1 MFVEG
6 WRLMGPADGNP
17 KIDELR
23 ARVAADPG
31 SRMFFPLA
39 EELRKAGHL
48 EEAERVLRGGI
59 ETHSSYLSAW
69 VSLGRVMAAL
79 GRHGEAVVALNRA
92 LQLDPENVVAARLSA
107 ESYLA
112 MGEKVEAIKKFKL
125 VHAFIP
131 SDQEIQAQIETL
143 ERQLNPEKYTREIK
157 LAEEPPEF
165 RTVTAETAFVETQA
179 WDRYVEQESRDE
191 PTPPPLP
198 AGEGS
203 GVRASL
209 EDPFDGN
216 GETTTYDDSSSH
228 TEEYRAGQNSLTP
241 GPSPAGRGEESPPGA
256 DPSDEEIV
264 GEAMDSSSSSAP
276 VLTIVRDEREQRQRT
291 VAKLHRWLDL
301 IQRSKRTDV

>member
-1 MFVEG
+1 
-6 WRLMGPADGNP
+6 MGPADGNP

>member
-1 MFVEG
+1 
-6 WRLMGPADGNP
+6 MGPADGNP

-241 GPSPAGRGEESPPGA
+241 APSPAGRGEESPPGA

>member
-1 MFVEG
+1 MSS
-6 WRLMGPADGNP
+6 DGNG
-17 KIDELR
+17 KIEELR

-216 GETTTYDDSSSH
+216 GETMAYDDSSSH

>member
-1 MFVEG
+1 MSS
-6 WRLMGPADGNP
+6 DGNG
-17 KIDELR
+17 KIEELR

-228 TEEYRAGQNSLTP
+228 SEEYRAGQNSLTP
-241 GPSPAGRGEESPPGA
+241 DPSPAGRGEESPPGA